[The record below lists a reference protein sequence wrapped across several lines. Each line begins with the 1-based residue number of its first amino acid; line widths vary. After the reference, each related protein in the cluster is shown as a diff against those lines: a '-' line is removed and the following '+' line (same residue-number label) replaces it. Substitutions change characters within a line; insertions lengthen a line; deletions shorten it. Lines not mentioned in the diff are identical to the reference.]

1 MNAGQIFAGMPKRSD
16 DVRDYED
23 ALSEYL
29 ELTGKINTSYG
40 NVSSLKG
47 PLHSFSS
54 RQPGDR
60 ISALANLSEHFE
72 EVSSWIERAFEL
84 SNVLRVMIENEID
97 KEAEQYERDLWN
109 YKESIDKN

>member
-1 MNAGQIFAGMPKRSD
+1 MPQRSN
-16 DVRDYED
+16 DVLEYQD
-23 ALSEYL
+23 ALSEYM
-29 ELTGKINTSYG
+29 ELTSKINTSYG

-72 EVSSWIERAFEL
+72 EVGNWIERAFEL
-84 SNVLRVMIENEID
+84 SNVLHVMIMNEVD
-97 KEAEQYERDLWN
+97 KEAERYEIELYEYRHSL
-109 YKESIDKN
+109 DKN

>member
-1 MNAGQIFAGMPKRSD
+1 MNTIPTRSD
-16 DVRDYED
+16 DVLEYQD
-23 ALSEYL
+23 ALSEYM

-54 RQPGDR
+54 RQAGDR

-84 SNVLRVMIENEID
+84 SNVLRVMIDNEID
-97 KEAEQYERDLWN
+97 KEAEQYERDIWDYN
-109 YKESIDKN
+109 ESRRKN